1 MDFYDIIDKYKFY
14 ITTFIFF
21 LLCLS
26 ITKKNELYGFRNNN
40 DRKDL

>member
-21 LLCLS
+21 YYVCLLQ
-26 ITKKNELYGFRNNN
+26 KNELYGFRNNN

>member
-21 LLCLS
+21 YYVCLLQ
-26 ITKKNELYGFRNNN
+26 KK
-40 DRKDL
+40 

>member
-21 LLCLS
+21 
-26 ITKKNELYGFRNNN
+26 IMFVYYKKNELYGFRNNN